1 MSPFS
6 SEGGTSNMKEYTLT
20 KAPVVC
26 LLTFICCFLW
36 GSAFPC
42 IKIGYQLFHITSG
55 DTSSQI
61 LFAGIRFTLAG
72 ILTLLIGSIASR
84 KILCPGKGS
93 LKPIAALSMVQT
105 VIQYIFFYIGLA
117 HTTGVKSSII
127 EASSTFFAI
136 LIASL
141 IFRYEALT
149 VRKILGCLIGFA
161 GVVVIN
167 LAGGSVDLKLRL
179 NGEGFILLSTISY
192 AFSSALI
199 KKYSQRENPVVLSGF
214 QFLLGGLILSLCGA
228 FMGGR
233 LTVFTPAS
241 ILLLIYMALISAVA
255 YSLWGIL
262 LKHNPVSRIS
272 IFGFMNPVIGV
283 LLSALLLNE
292 KNQAFSIYGLIS
304 LALVCI
310 GIYIVNRPQK

>member
-1 MSPFS
+1 MSFQLKTSIIHGRQSSPAALSPFS

-127 EASSTFFAI
+127 EASSTF
-136 LIASL
+136 LRHSDCQPHL
-141 IFRYEALT
+141 P
-149 VRKILGCLIGFA
+149 VR
-161 GVVVIN
+161 
-167 LAGGSVDLKLRL
+167 
-179 NGEGFILLSTISY
+179 
-192 AFSSALI
+192 SSD
-199 KKYSQRENPVVLSGF
+199 YP
-214 QFLLGGLILSLCGA
+214 
-228 FMGGR
+228 
-233 LTVFTPAS
+233 
-241 ILLLIYMALISAVA
+241 
-255 YSLWGIL
+255 
-262 LKHNPVSRIS
+262 
-272 IFGFMNPVIGV
+272 
-283 LLSALLLNE
+283 
-292 KNQAFSIYGLIS
+292 
-304 LALVCI
+304 
-310 GIYIVNRPQK
+310 